1 MQNIVS
7 DVEISVKLADKF
19 KRSEKRAFKCPDQHS
34 HLLDEWLSGRPTSVG
49 YDLGFNEIS
58 MIKGTIFSAFPVSLK
73 ATEIDY

>member
-34 HLLDEWLSGRPTSVG
+34 LPLNEWLSGRPTSVG
-49 YDLGFNEIS
+49 YDLGSNEIS